1 MYLSKEPEEAIP
13 RAAHGRA
20 RCNRVSL
27 KSSQL
32 EPNSAGSVV
41 NSASVANQL
50 STRWNPVPL
59 AGYRLVPPIKGTISG
74 MNNPN
79 PSTG

>member
-32 EPNSAGSVV
+32 ELHPSGNVANFSSVT
-41 NSASVANQL
+41 NQL
-50 STRWNPVPL
+50 SIKWKPVPP
-59 AGYRLVPPIKGTISG
+59 AG
-74 MNNPN
+74 
-79 PSTG
+79 